1 MRFLLEICSLVC
13 ESMRNR
19 LTMRSRIFSGW
30 QLVSVRIIQHVPSGQ
45 VLAEVVDRCRPLMWC
60 IEN

>member
-13 ESMRNR
+13 ESVRNRLAMRNR
-19 LTMRSRIFSGW
+19 IFAGW
-30 QLVSVRIIQHVPSGQ
+30 QRVSVCIILHVPSGQ
-45 VLAEVVDRCRPLMWC
+45 VLAEVVNRCRPLMWC